1 MSAFLLLA
9 LCPLLGMLC
18 ARQRWMPDNAPETI
32 NAWLLRI
39 ALPAV
44 ILEQIPKL
52 HFDPRL
58 LFPAVVPW
66 LLMLST
72 MALMSLLG
80 RRLNWSRSRI
90 GAMTLCWGLGNTSF
104 VGFPLLLALIG
115 PAALGAAVIADQSTF
130 FVVNLIG
137 LPVAAWYAGQ
147 ESHPLELIRRVFRFA
162 PFLALFPAMA
172 VGALGGWPPIVDTV
186 LHRLGDTLTPLA
198 LFSVGLQFHPGAAWK
213 YRGLIAIGATWKLLT
228 VPLVLWGSARMLD
241 LHGMPIS
248 VGILQMAMAPMI
260 TSGII
265 AREYRLEPEAANA
278 MISVGIAISFI
289 SVPLWNQLIGLP

>member
-1 MSAFLLLA
+1 MSALLLLA
-9 LCPLLGMLC
+9 LCPLLGMLS
-18 ARQRWMPDNAPETI
+18 ARQGWMPDNAPETI

-52 HFDPRL
+52 HFDPHL
-58 LFPAVVPW
+58 LFPATVPW

-72 MALMSLLG
+72 ILLMAFIG
-80 RRLNWSRSRI
+80 RRLGWDRPTQ

-115 PAALGAAVIADQSTF
+115 PSALGAAVIADQSTF
-130 FVVNLIG
+130 LVVNLLA
-137 LPVAAWYAGQ
+137 LPIAAWYAG
-147 ESHPLELIRRVFRFA
+147 EKTNLLDVLRRMFRFA
-162 PFLALFPAMA
+162 PLLALFPAMF
-172 VGALGGWPPIVDTV
+172 VGYLGGWPPVVDSV

-198 LFSVGLQFHPGAAWK
+198 LFSVGLQFHAGSAWK
-213 YRGLIAIGATWKLLT
+213 YRKLIAIGASWKLLLI
-228 VPLVLWGSARMLD
+228 PLLLWSGARALD
-241 LHGMPIS
+241 LRGLPIT

-265 AREYRLEPEAANA
+265 AREYRLAPDAANA
-278 MISVGIAISFI
+278 MISVGIALSFLTI
-289 SVPLWNQLIGLP
+289 PFWNVVIGLH